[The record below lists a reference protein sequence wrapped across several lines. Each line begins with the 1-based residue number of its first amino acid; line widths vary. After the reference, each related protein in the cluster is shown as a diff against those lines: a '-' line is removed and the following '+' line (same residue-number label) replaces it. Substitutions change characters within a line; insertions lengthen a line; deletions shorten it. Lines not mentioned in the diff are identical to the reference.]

1 MILQIIVDMVG
12 LGATYALLTIGI
24 ALLFGILGLMNFAYG
39 EIIMIGAFAMYLF
52 KDYPWFVGAVAAV
65 VFAVVISVLTERLAF
80 RPLRNADPVT
90 LMIASFAVSL
100 ALQSVMR
107 MTVLPRTQ
115 GVPPQPFLTES
126 MIVFGI
132 RVTVLQIVTLVLCGV
147 LLGGLALLMKKT
159 PLGVQLRASAENFQ
173 VAKSLGVKGSFV
185 IMSAFAIAGVMAAAS
200 GIILV
205 ARQGAVSAEMGLT
218 PLLIGIVGAVVG
230 GMSNLKGAALGGLL
244 LGMGTV
250 LLEATLPTDLI
261 AFRDAFLYSAVMV
274 VLVIRPQGL
283 LSGTKVRTS

>member
-1 MILQIIVDMVG
+1 MILQTIVDMIG

-39 EIIMIGAFAMYLF
+39 EIIMVGAFAMFLF
-52 KDYPWFVGAVAAV
+52 KDYPWWVAVLIAIA
-65 VFAVVISVLTERLAF
+65 FAVIVSVLTERIAF

-115 GVPPQPFLTES
+115 GVPPQEFLTES
-126 MIVFGI
+126 ISVLGI
-132 RVTVLQIVTLVLCGV
+132 RITMLQVVTLILGVV
-147 LLGGLALLMKKT
+147 LLGGLALLMQKS

-185 IMSAFAIAGVMAAAS
+185 IMSAFAIAGVLAAVS
-200 GIILV
+200 GVILV
-205 ARQGAVSAEMGLT
+205 ARQGAVSAEMGLA

-230 GMSNLKGAALGGLL
+230 GMSNLRGAALGGLL
-244 LGMGTV
+244 LGMGTA
-250 LLEATLPTDLI
+250 LLEAVLPTSLI
-261 AFRDAFLYSAVMV
+261 AFRDAFLYTAVMV
-274 VLVIRPQGL
+274 ILVIRPQGL
-283 LSGTKVRTS
+283 LSGAKVRTS

>member
-1 MILQIIVDMVG
+1 MILQTIVDMVG

-39 EIIMIGAFAMYLF
+39 EIIMIGAFAMLLF
-52 KDYPWFVGAVAAV
+52 KDYPWWVAVLAAIA
-65 VFAVVISVLTERLAF
+65 FAVVVSVLTERIAF

-126 MIVFGI
+126 ITLFGVRI
-132 RVTVLQIVTLVLCGV
+132 TMLQVVTLVLGVV
-147 LLGGLALLMKKT
+147 LLGGLALLMQKT

-173 VAKSLGVKGSFV
+173 VAKTLGVKGSFV
-185 IMSAFAIAGVMAAAS
+185 IMSAFAIAGVLAAVS
-200 GIILV
+200 GVILV
-205 ARQGAVSAEMGLT
+205 ARQGAVSAEMGLA

-230 GMSNLKGAALGGLL
+230 GMSNLRGAALGGLL
-244 LGMGTV
+244 LGMGTA
-250 LLEATLPTDLI
+250 LLEAALPTSLI
-261 AFRDAFLYSAVMV
+261 AFRDAFLYIAVMAI
-274 VLVIRPQGL
+274 LVIRPQGL
-283 LSGTKVRTS
+283 LSGAKVRTS